1 MQALFGE
8 QGSPR
13 SVADRETGKTGTG
26 PTGPVRVGGFFDHFL
41 LMDGW
46 MDDPEMI
53 PERPH
58 NDPGLNPE

>member
-1 MQALFGE
+1 M
-8 QGSPR
+8 
-13 SVADRETGKTGTG
+13 VDRETGKTGTG

-53 PERPH
+53 PERLQ
-58 NDPGLNPE
+58 NDPGLTPD